1 MSKNNKNL
9 LLLEINECNF
19 AYFFKVANKFN
30 NKNINNYFYNKK
42 NLKTYTRDKQ
52 EGYNLDPWVQWV
64 SVHTG
69 LESSKHKVFRIGQ
82 KLDGKFYQIW
92 DGLCAKGLS
101 CSIWGAFNAILRKKN
116 NIVNYMPD
124 PWSFTQFA
132 YPNNLNNLLKLSR
145 YYAKTYPSSN
155 NLKLI
160 LYFIF
165 FLKEIIF
172 SKTIIYIL
180 KNFSSFLLIFF
191 KCRIKSFNL
200 YFFLD
205 LISLVHFI
213 NIGKKSNTNFNI
225 IALNC
230 FAHYQHNYWDEDRYE
245 EIYYWYLKK
254 FIEQFQILEEKYN
267 SVIVFNGFDQ
277 KKIHNEFHL
286 RPKNF
291 NNFFKI
297 LEINFLNIEPDMTA
311 GAFIFFKNFEDK
323 INALNKIKLVSIFN
337 YPLFE
342 VVDFKN
348 LKKIFV
354 KIQLVFNTEIR
365 NINQIN
371 AQNYKDLIQKIK
383 KIVNR
388 NYISPDSDTLQLLFN
403 NIHFRKSTSRH
414 TNIGNLYYKNFNFN
428 KLNIKEGKLLNY
440 KIYGDILAHF
450 E

>member
-1 MSKNNKNL
+1 MNKNNKNL

-92 DGLCAKGLS
+92 DALCAKGFS
-101 CSIWGAFNAILRKKN
+101 CSIWGAFNAILRRKK

-145 YYAKTYPSSN
+145 YYAKTYPTSN
-155 NLKLI
+155 KLKLI

-180 KNFSSFLLIFF
+180 KNFSNFLLIFF

-213 NIGKKSNTNFNI
+213 NIEKKNNTNFNI

-383 KIVNR
+383 KIVKL
-388 NYISPDSDTLQLLFN
+388 NYISPDSDTLQMLFN

-414 TNIGNLYYKNFNFN
+414 TNIGNLYYKNFNFS

-450 E
+450 K